1 VLQCIKVVS
10 SNPAEGE
17 QKNKLSA
24 QKSSCV
30 IFTLHKHYTFLYMN
44 DITFEVHLHVFPTQ
58 LKYVIMTASE
68 ISYEKEVI
76 LKTN

>member
-1 VLQCIKVVS
+1 LALQNILCCPILQMCICGLYVKIS
-10 SNPAEGE
+10 LNP
-17 QKNKLSA
+17 
-24 QKSSCV
+24 V

-44 DITFEVHLHVFPTQ
+44 GITFEVHLHVFPTQ
-58 LKYVIMTASE
+58 LKYVITTASE

>member
-1 VLQCIKVVS
+1 
-10 SNPAEGE
+10 
-17 QKNKLSA
+17 
-24 QKSSCV
+24 
-30 IFTLHKHYTFLYMN
+30 MN
-44 DITFEVHLHVFPTQ
+44 GITFEVHLHVFPTQ